1 MNLYCCN
8 NKWHGMVK
16 LIFYNVVTTTSLFT
30 VKCLFSPSSHH
41 VAEAGKFHFLC
52 IMIIYASVYVYV
64 HVDISAFAL
73 RYYFVTISFI
83 MLKMILT
90 PLLCCFRPHSV
101 NVLFRSFSFIQVFKY
116 FIRCLNYLSA
126 CDLMHEPTI

>member
-1 MNLYCCN
+1 MRL
-8 NKWHGMVK
+8 
-16 LIFYNVVTTTSLFT
+16 LFYNVVTTTTFYVFAYCQMFIFFVLSNIF
-30 VKCLFSPSSHH
+30 SHH
-41 VAEAGKFHFLC
+41 VAEAGAEAGKFHFLC

-90 PLLCCFRPHSV
+90 SLLCCF
-101 NVLFRSFSFIQVFKY
+101 
-116 FIRCLNYLSA
+116 
-126 CDLMHEPTI
+126 